1 MSFDAVAPWYRAL
14 ETIAFGG
21 ALQRCRLACLNE
33 IGAPQR
39 ALIVGEGNGRFL
51 CELLRMHPELEV
63 DCVDA
68 SERMIGLARKR
79 IEDELPDRANQVR
92 FLQRDITS
100 WEPPENHYD
109 LVVTHFLLDCFPE
122 AELAAIIK
130 TLAHATKPDA
140 FWLLADFS
148 RPPRGWAR
156 LRAQMWLAAMYQFFR
171 VTARIPATELIDPTP
186 FLQAEGFASARQH
199 LFRRGMLKSE
209 LWRRNL

>member
-1 MSFDAVAPWYRAL
+1 VSFDAVAPWYRAL
-14 ETIAFGG
+14 EGIAFGE

-33 IGAPQR
+33 VRSPRR
-39 ALIVGEGNGRFL
+39 ALVVGEGNGRFL
-51 CELLRMHPELEV
+51 CELLRTHPEIEV

-68 SERMIGLARKR
+68 SERMIELARKR
-79 IEDELPDRANQVR
+79 IEDELPDRVNQVR

-100 WEPPENHYD
+100 WEPPENCYD
-109 LVVTHFLLDCFPE
+109 LLVTHFLLDCFPE
-122 AELAAIIK
+122 VELAAIIK

-148 RPPRGWAR
+148 RPPRGWAC

-186 FLQAEGFASARQH
+186 FLQAEGFALARQH
-199 LFRRGMLKSE
+199 LFRRGMLKSQ
-209 LWRRNL
+209 LWRK

>member
-1 MSFDAVAPWYRAL
+1 
-14 ETIAFGG
+14 
-21 ALQRCRLACLNE
+21 
-33 IGAPQR
+33 
-39 ALIVGEGNGRFL
+39 
-51 CELLRMHPELEV
+51 MHPELEV

-68 SERMIGLARKR
+68 SERMLKLARKR
-79 IEDELPDRANQVR
+79 IEHQLPDRANQVR

-130 TLAHATKPDA
+130 TFAHATKPDA
-140 FWLLADFS
+140 FWLLADFC

-171 VTARIPATELIDPTP
+171 VTARIRATELIDPTA
-186 FLQAEGFASARQH
+186 FLQAEGFALARQH
-199 LFRRGMLKSE
+199 LFRRGMLKSQ
-209 LWRRNL
+209 LWRRHL